1 MTDKVMLADRY
12 AEEKHRGQTDKAGL
26 PYITHPRAV
35 AAQLD
40 GETEKI
46 VGLLHDTV
54 EDTDATLDEI
64 RALFGDAVADAVQCL
79 THEDGVPYM
88 EYVAKIRGNELAR
101 KVKLADLT
109 HNMNISRIPHV
120 TEKDEKRLA
129 KYRAAYALLT
139 GEET

>member
-1 MTDKVMLADRY
+1 MTDKVMLADKY

-54 EDTDATLDEI
+54 EDTDATVVEI
-64 RALFGDAVADAVQCL
+64 RALFGDEVADAVQCL
-79 THEDGVPYM
+79 THDNSVPYM
-88 EYVAKIRGNELAR
+88 EYVAKIKENELAR

-109 HNMNISRIPHV
+109 HNMDLSRIPHV
-120 TEKDEKRLA
+120 TEKDEARLA

-139 GEET
+139 E